1 MIPDPLPAT
10 YYPLK
15 MGTRRPFSGYGN
27 ADLHNP
33 LSVLMDCREFG
44 KKHLA
49 FVDDTLSA
57 VDTAAV
63 RHHLHVCSRCARH
76 DTRIRRGLL
85 LARNLPIVQPSADF
99 MERLNARLREVGPVD
114 RYAVAAPPYRIFSA
128 TTFSAIAASVMAVTL
143 LAGALLRSNSQD
155 TELRLPPV
163 VASVP
168 ESEPASGPVANPV
181 YVASFMSGMPVW
193 PAVMHAGE
201 VSLHMANVEFRQA
214 VDNR

>member
-1 MIPDPLPAT
+1 
-10 YYPLK
+10 
-15 MGTRRPFSGYGN
+15 
-27 ADLHNP
+27 
-33 LSVLMDCREFG
+33 MDCREFG

-63 RHHLHVCSRCARH
+63 RRHLHVCSHCARH

-99 MERLNARLREVGPVD
+99 MERLNARLRDVGPID
-114 RYAVAAPPYRIFSA
+114 RYPVTRPSPRVFTPVGFSV
-128 TTFSAIAASVMAVTL
+128 IAASVMAVAA
-143 LAGALLRSNSQD
+143 LAGTLLRSSAPSE
-155 TELRLPPV
+155 ELTLPPV
-163 VASVP
+163 VASLP
-168 ESEPASGPVANPV
+168 EADSMPGPVTTPV

-201 VSLHMANVEFRQA
+201 ASLHMATVEFRQTGLT
-214 VDNR
+214 R

>member
-1 MIPDPLPAT
+1 
-10 YYPLK
+10 
-15 MGTRRPFSGYGN
+15 
-27 ADLHNP
+27 
-33 LSVLMDCREFG
+33 MDCREFG
-44 KKHLA
+44 KRHLA

-57 VDTAAV
+57 VDTAMMR
-63 RHHLHVCSRCARH
+63 RHLYVCSRCARH

-99 MERLNARLREVGPVD
+99 MERLNARLCELGPVD
-114 RYAVAAPPYRIFSA
+114 RYAAAAPSYRVFSA

-143 LAGALLRSNSQD
+143 LASALLRSDSRD

-168 ESEPASGPVANPV
+168 EPEPTSAPVANPV

-201 VSLHMANVEFRQA
+201 ASLHMANVEFRQ
-214 VDNR
+214 VVLTK

>member
-1 MIPDPLPAT
+1 
-10 YYPLK
+10 
-15 MGTRRPFSGYGN
+15 
-27 ADLHNP
+27 
-33 LSVLMDCREFG
+33 MDCREFG

-57 VDTAAV
+57 VDTAAMQC
-63 RHHLHVCSRCARH
+63 HLHVCSRCARH

-114 RYAVAAPPYRIFSA
+114 RYVVAAPSHRVFSA
-128 TTFSAIAASVMAVTL
+128 TTFSAIAASIMTVTL
-143 LAGALLRSNSQD
+143 LASALLRSDSRD
-155 TELRLPPV
+155 SELRLPPV
-163 VASVP
+163 VASLP
-168 ESEPASGPVANPV
+168 EPEPVSAPVASPV
-181 YVASFMSGMPVW
+181 YVASFMTGMPVW

-201 VSLHMANVEFRQA
+201 ASLHMANVEFRQA